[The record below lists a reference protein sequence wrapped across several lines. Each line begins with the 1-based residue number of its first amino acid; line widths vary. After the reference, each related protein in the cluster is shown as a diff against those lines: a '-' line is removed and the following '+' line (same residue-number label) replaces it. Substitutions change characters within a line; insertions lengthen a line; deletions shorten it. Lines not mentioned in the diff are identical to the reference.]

1 MHVRATA
8 YYGVHKTA
16 TLIPVLST
24 SLILYFWYIDD
35 IFGIWIGDVVAW
47 QAFKADIND
56 FGILT
61 CNISEPSTSVDI
73 LGICNPYDIKF
84 NNGYYLLISYIICV
98 NSRLLIGLVFTAIV
112 FLDSKISNIN
122 NFQYQHSIFLLN
134 TRRRNKHS
142 NGYHLLVA
150 DAVKVFDIVY

>member
-1 MHVRATA
+1 MD
-8 YYGVHKTA
+8 
-16 TLIPVLST
+16 VLVSQ
-24 SLILYFWYIDD
+24 YI
-35 IFGIWIGDVVAW
+35 
-47 QAFKADIND
+47 
-56 FGILT
+56 
-61 CNISEPSTSVDI
+61 CN
-73 LGICNPYDIKF
+73 NPYDIKF

-134 TRRRNKHS
+134 TRRRNEHS

-150 DAVKVFDIVY
+150 DAVGIFNIAYQNLVSDTNMDDMDDDQVQKKTKRY